1 MDATLFIP
9 VILGT
14 AREGRESKAVADF
27 VYSEI
32 QKYDGIETQ
41 FIDVKEYLQDPMT
54 IPAWDNNPKTKEWRD
69 IAAKA
74 DGYVFIIPEYNH
86 GYPGEFK
93 LLLDQGY
100 EEYFHKPVA
109 VCGVSAGT
117 LGGARVL
124 DHLQGVWNELNMV
137 NTSVIGFSKVEGLFG
152 DKGEVQ
158 DKKYIE
164 KVEKMAHLLKVYGKA
179 LRGVR
184 EELSA

>member
-1 MDATLFIP
+1 MNDSLFIP

-14 AREGRESKAVADF
+14 ARKGRESKAVADF
-27 VYSEI
+27 VYK
-32 QKYDGIETQ
+32 QMKAQAGIKTK
-41 FIDVKEYLQDPMT
+41 FIDVKKYVKDAKT
-54 IPAWDNNPKTKEWRD
+54 IPSWDNSRKTKDWRE
-69 IAAKA
+69 IATKA

-137 NTSVIGFSKVEGLFG
+137 NTSVIGFSKVEGLF
-152 DKGEVQ
+152 DDNGEVQ
-158 DKKYIE
+158 EKKYVE
-164 KVEKMAHLLKVYGKA
+164 KVEKMANVLKVYGKA

-184 EELSA
+184 EELKA